1 MDDYELEM
9 CPNMMFVILETNYML
24 RWPIGVECRLIR
36 KRRVEKRMTND
47 EKERSSEDDHL
58 KKMNTSSSEHNDIE
72 QGKFF
77 NLDTPLSLPL
87 LVTWCGYTLL

>member
-1 MDDYELEM
+1 
-9 CPNMMFVILETNYML
+9 
-24 RWPIGVECRLIR
+24 
-36 KRRVEKRMTND
+36 MTND